1 QERPYA
7 TAYWPFSVRESC
19 TSNANPPASVL
30 SAFGQKGGYSAF
42 EQTNRSILLTILP
55 SETIFSSLKF
65 DAGRVSD
72 GMDVVES
79 CWLWANL
86 PRSVY
91 FAISLFQELK
101 NVY

>member
-1 QERPYA
+1 
-7 TAYWPFSVRESC
+7 
-19 TSNANPPASVL
+19 ASVL